1 MRCWWW
7 TAEANAS
14 TIDRADESF
23 WLRLIS
29 DHGRLQGQDP
39 SDACAWRTA
48 VAPRTSGRAIE
59 ACATGPPRA
68 RSHDVVLMAR
78 TDLVARRSTLP
89 TEAWASSGQPRAGM
103 QLGHRRRRHHHR
115 RRRHHHRRRRHH
127 LHHVSRVYGL
137 LSGGYGG
144 VLRRQISAMCRWT
157 PDILWRCMRN
167 RLATDAKCL
176 SQLSW
181 DNRNARD
188 HRLGSSI
195 MPSTPGAVHELPR
208 VHDLLTRSDCCM
220 L

>member
-29 DHGRLQGQDP
+29 DHGRLQGQERRMP
-39 SDACAWRTA
+39 CAWRTA

-115 RRRHHHRRRRHH
+115 RRRHHLHPH
-127 LHHVSRVYGL
+127 LANSSRAPRIQSL
-137 LSGGYGG
+137 WPT
-144 VLRRQISAMCRWT
+144 LRRLRWRAAATNLGNVSLDSRHPVAMHAQPSCY
-157 PDILWRCMRN
+157 RCKV
-167 RLATDAKCL
+167 LVTTF
-176 SQLSW
+176 
-181 DNRNARD
+181 
-188 HRLGSSI
+188 LGQSECKR
-195 MPSTPGAVHELPR
+195 P
-208 VHDLLTRSDCCM
+208 
-220 L
+220 